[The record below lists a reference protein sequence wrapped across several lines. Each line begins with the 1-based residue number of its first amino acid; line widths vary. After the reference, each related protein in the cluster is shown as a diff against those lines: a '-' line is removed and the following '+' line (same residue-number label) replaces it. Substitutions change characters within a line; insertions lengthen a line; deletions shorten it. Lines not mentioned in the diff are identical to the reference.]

1 MTKNLDAYDYK
12 ILNELDKDSRKSAS
26 EMAKKVRLSKVSVN
40 QRIKKLQDKGI
51 IKTFMIQV
59 DYRKLGYNICHIFY
73 KLQNISSEN
82 EELFY
87 SFLSKHNLI
96 GYVARIDG
104 NFDTYLVL
112 VYQNNEQLDK
122 ILSEINNKFGQF
134 IKEKN
139 ILPVVHTQYFGRNYL
154 IKEKEQIIGSVIR
167 GKTKEIIK
175 LDETDH
181 KILQTLSQDAR
192 LTIINLAEK
201 LNITKDIAHY
211 RIRKLI
217 KEGILQKFTINLD
230 HKKFGNSFFKILVEL
245 NYNTNEKEF
254 LSRISI
260 YKNLIR
266 TMRSLGQW
274 DIELDFE
281 VENNLEMRK
290 ILKEIKEKLGKYIKT
305 IDSLFVY
312 QIDKLNYYPF

>member
-112 VYQNNEQLDK
+112 VYQDNEQLDK
-122 ILSEINNKFGQF
+122 TLSEINNKFGQF

>member
-1 MTKNLDAYDYK
+1 MTKNLDLYDHK

-26 EMAKKVRLSKVSVN
+26 EIAKKVRLSKVSVN
-40 QRIKKLQDKGI
+40 QRINKLQKKGI
-51 IKTFMIQV
+51 IKTFMVQV

-245 NYNTNEKEF
+245 NYNTNGKEF
-254 LSRISI
+254 LSHISI

-266 TMRSLGQW
+266 TIRLLGQW